1 MEDTMIVENAVRAFA
16 GILILVS
23 VVLSITHSPNWLY
36 LTGFVGF
43 NLIQSAFTHL
53 CPAEMVFR
61 KLLKRTT

>member
-1 MEDTMIVENAVRAFA
+1 MEDTMTVENAVRAFA

-43 NLIQSAFTHL
+43 NLIQSAFTNF